1 MSKKANKG
9 SKLSRCMKAPFK
21 ILACVRDLY
30 IRSMTEFAG
39 RVSYGSAMGCPTAQV
54 SSLPKSFSVSSSK
67 SSGDQDLSEL
77 IKVASARSLS
87 NKIELDLL
95 RRQPSSKSPVTG
107 TNVVPRSMSVG
118 IGRIDEDKPCEFGED
133 IKVNTDAFPRSR
145 SYAVSKK
152 TGIF

>member
-1 MSKKANKG
+1 
-9 SKLSRCMKAPFK
+9 
-21 ILACVRDLY
+21 
-30 IRSMTEFAG
+30 
-39 RVSYGSAMGCPTAQV
+39 MGCPTAQV

-118 IGRIDEDKPCEFGED
+118 IGRIDEDKPCEFGE
-133 IKVNTDAFPRSR
+133 ISREANEGQEGPERRRISLKFNCLVCFIPPRFSH
-145 SYAVSKK
+145 SGV
-152 TGIF
+152 

>member
-21 ILACVRDLY
+21 ILSCVRDLY
-30 IRSMTEFAG
+30 VRSMTECAG
-39 RVSYGSAMGCPTAQV
+39 RVSYGSVMGCPTAQV

-67 SSGDQDLSEL
+67 SSGAQDLSEL
-77 IKVASARSLS
+77 I
-87 NKIELDLL
+87 KIELDLL
-95 RRQPSSKSPVTG
+95 RRQPSSQSPVTG

-145 SYAVSKK
+145 SYAVSKN
-152 TGIF
+152 TRIF